1 MKKIAYLTWGAA
13 SQITSFQD
21 FARYLDEMIYLR
33 ELETHDLARYAAVV
47 VPDGTDSVAIREA
60 MPGASQYRRLIDGP
74 FCWLGY
80 FAEDDGHLRRR
91 QFRLQTMAGPVPI
104 ESGTDRSCVS

>member
-1 MKKIAYLTWGAA
+1 MVWSMDPPKGHLSVAA
-13 SQITSFQD
+13 ATSES
-21 FARYLDEMIYLR
+21 A
-33 ELETHDLARYAAVV
+33 
-47 VPDGTDSVAIREA
+47 DSVAIREA
-60 MPGASQYRRLIDGP
+60 MPGDSQYRRLIDDP

-91 QFRLQTMAGPVPI
+91 QFRLQTMVGPVPI